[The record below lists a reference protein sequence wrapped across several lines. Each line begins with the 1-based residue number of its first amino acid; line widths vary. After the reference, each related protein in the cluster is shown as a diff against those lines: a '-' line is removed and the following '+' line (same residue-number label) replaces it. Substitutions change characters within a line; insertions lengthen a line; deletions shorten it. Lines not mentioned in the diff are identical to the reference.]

1 MPAAQGGRGS
11 ATAGRNKATGG
22 QPLTVE
28 QSIALTGQPGRQP
41 RMVTKGNRG
50 IALILFTWSDRRR
63 AMTHGV
69 MAVKLGV
76 MVTS

>member
-1 MPAAQGGRGS
+1 
-11 ATAGRNKATGG
+11 
-22 QPLTVE
+22 
-28 QSIALTGQPGRQP
+28 
-41 RMVTKGNRG
+41 MVTKGNRG